1 MVTTT
6 SLGHTIL
13 VTTQSEA
20 RSRYGATVA
29 ELDVLELVRSGALTA
44 FPLDALPGS
53 IRLALPQT
61 IGIASEGTVEITDLE
76 GVPVAL
82 AVVSAH
88 SEGLFTHGEPRWL
101 SARSSRPFEHWH
113 VGPEA
118 VADHTGLVAFC
129 APVSDEEA
137 REAIARAGS
146 RPLLLALVSLDGGVD
161 PIALG
166 TARQLRELAEAN
178 PEALTAIAPSPPT
191 LTHQEREAIIL
202 AYARG
207 RAATI
212 LGDEG
217 AASGTSTA
225 GTVLF
230 FTGLSGSGKSTIARA
245 ARNRLVEDGE
255 RVTLL
260 DGDVVRR
267 HLSAG
272 LGFAAADRDTN
283 IRRIGWVA
291 AEIAHHG
298 GVAICSPIAPFERT
312 REEVRQMATSR
323 GATFILVHIATPLAE
338 CERRDRKGLYARARR
353 GEIPEFTGISSPYEV
368 PDAPELRLDT
378 TGRDVDVLVDEV
390 LSLLGEAPHA
400 G

>member
-1 MVTTT
+1 M
-6 SLGHTIL
+6 

-29 ELDVLELVRSGALTA
+29 ELDILELVRSGALTA
-44 FPLDALPGS
+44 FPLDELPGS

-61 IGIASEGTVEITDLE
+61 IGIGPEGTVEITDLE
-76 GVPVAL
+76 GVPVAQA
-82 AVVSAH
+82 AVAAH
-88 SEGLFTHGEPRWL
+88 SEGLLTQGEPTWL

-113 VGPEA
+113 VGPDS

-129 APVSDEEA
+129 APVSDEQA
-137 REAIARAGS
+137 SSAIARAGS
-146 RPLLLALVSLDGGVD
+146 RPLLLALVSLDGDVG
-161 PIALG
+161 PTALE
-166 TARQLRELAEAN
+166 TALQLRELAEAY

-191 LTHQEREAIIL
+191 LTQHEREAIMS

-212 LGDEG
+212 FDDQDAADG
-217 AASGTSTA
+217 ASNV

-245 ARNRLVEDGE
+245 VRNRLVEDGE

-272 LGFAAADRDTN
+272 LGFSAADRDTN

-291 AEIAHHG
+291 AEVAHHG

-312 REEVRQMATSR
+312 RAAVRHMATSR
-323 GATFILVHIATPLAE
+323 GAKFILVHVATPLAE

-353 GEIPEFTGISSPYEV
+353 GEIPEFTGISSPYEA
-368 PDAPELRLDT
+368 PEAPELRMDT
-378 TGRDVDVLVDEV
+378 TGRDVDLLVNEV
-390 LSLLGEAPHA
+390 LALLEGAPHA
-400 G
+400 E

>member
-1 MVTTT
+1 MVTT
-6 SLGHTIL
+6 
-13 VTTQSEA
+13 QPEA
-20 RSRYGATVA
+20 RSRHAATA
-29 ELDVLELVRSGALTA
+29 ADLDILELVRSGALPA
-44 FPLDALPGS
+44 FPLDASPGS
-53 IRLALPQT
+53 IRLPLSQAT
-61 IGIASEGTVEITDLE
+61 EVASEGPVDITDLE
-76 GVPVAL
+76 GVPVAR
-82 AVVSAH
+82 AVVAAS
-88 SEGLFTHGEPRWL
+88 SEGLFAEGVPTWL

-113 VGPEA
+113 VGPDA
-118 VADHTGLVAFC
+118 VAGHTGLVAFC
-129 APVSDEEA
+129 APISDEQA
-137 REAIARAGS
+137 REAIAGAGS
-146 RPLLLALVSLDGGVD
+146 RPLLLALVSLDGDVD
-161 PIALG
+161 PTALE
-166 TARQLRELAEAN
+166 TARQLRELAIAH
-178 PEALTAIAPSPPT
+178 PAAMTAIAPSPPRFT
-191 LTHQEREAIIL
+191 QREHEAIIS

-217 AASGTSTA
+217 TASGTSTA

-245 ARNRLVEDGE
+245 VRNRLVEDGE

-272 LGFAAADRDTN
+272 LGFSATDRDTN

-298 GVAICSPIAPFERT
+298 GVAICSPIAPFDRT
-312 REEVRQMATSR
+312 REAVRQMATSR
-323 GATFILVHIATPLAE
+323 GATFTLVHVATPLAE

-353 GEIPEFTGISSPYEV
+353 GEIPEFTGISSPYEA
-368 PDAPELRLDT
+368 PEAPELRIDT

-390 LSLLGEAPHA
+390 LTLLGR
-400 G
+400 GT